1 MNAGPVVP
9 VPEQKMGTAYT
20 AMAPSM
26 VTVSDTLQ
34 QGEYATDV
42 RPTLFASGPGR
53 TVAHAL
59 PVTAVCSDALRLCSQ
74 SCGTSWTR
82 RTMTTRS

>member
-1 MNAGPVVP
+1 MNVGPMVQ

-34 QGEYATDV
+34 QSEYATDV
-42 RPTLFASGPGR
+42 RLMLSRHKA
-53 TVAHAL
+53 
-59 PVTAVCSDALRLCSQ
+59 CS
-74 SCGTSWTR
+74 
-82 RTMTTRS
+82 